1 MLGTHKNSLM
11 PEIDTKYKAKMM
23 LKNNIDHL
31 IEASL

>member
-1 MLGTHKNSLM
+1 MSRTFENSLI
-11 PEIDTKYKAKMM
+11 PEKDTKYKAKML